1 MEITKFDIMFTTS
14 MALAVVLMGIIFP
27 YVGLVQDDQTTVKDI
42 PKPDPDSWT
51 FEGGDFEQPDKPL
64 SSTEDRIEYY
74 QGDDSVNIDIWEN
87 RSQYP
92 KEVVMVEA
100 FATND
105 NITTV
110 NLFREVRQYDG
121 LQGEDYISELN
132 QSSTTFNG
140 SDVGNETRLS
150 VVNGSFVVDA
160 RLEEY
165 EDDAQDGNDRWQI
178 VVDAVEISDQSG
190 QGFYSWYIDKGFDV
204 GKTVIW
210 VGQVLMFGVLSIIE
224 IALSIGSVG
233 FGSAVWLIDIG
244 TWLSTGYYSIIV
256 TSNSSWVVALL
267 YIPILGLIA
276 ELVKFGIIIIKV
288 LPLT

>member
-27 YVGLVQDDQTTVKDI
+27 YVGLVQDDQTTVEDI

-51 FEGGDFEQPDKPL
+51 FEGGEFEQPDKPL